1 MQIIWK
7 IDAIVLNFNKCN
19 SKIIYIYKIKLVE
32 ENTLKK
38 QKQKNNF
45 QTSFLFYLF
54 YKLGF
59 INPTKLFFKIKNCF
73 LEFSIRRKFFFLK
86 TLKIFLKVVLKN
98 WYSKLTLKTFPKH
111 NLSSKIKL
119 SPTPKWPLLSTYTQ
133 TPQTLSYQS

>member
-7 IDAIVLNFNKCN
+7 IDTIVLNFNKCN

-38 QKQKNNF
+38 QKKQLPKQVF
-45 QTSFLFYLF
+45 CFTY
-54 YKLGF
+54 F
-59 INPTKLFFKIKNCF
+59 INLVLLSPQNFFFKIKKCF
-73 LEFSIRRKFFFLK
+73 LEFSIQAQFFFFLK